1 MPNTKTPSL
10 HVMTST
16 SSGGLELY
24 VSTLIAEMAR
34 AGMPV
39 SALVAKNARFINTLI
54 EAGVDVHFAHSQN
67 KLDLRDVLLIRSI
80 VRSRQCGIIH
90 SHTRFDVWRVSL
102 ALIGDRARKH
112 VHSVYMVVVPK
123 KDWLHRMIYGRVDA
137 ALSSSSYTNAR
148 IAECFNVA
156 AEKIHLVRYGRYLG
170 NYQRDEA
177 LRNSM
182 RTEFGLDA
190 NALAFGM
197 IGRTDVQKGVREFA
211 ESFSLL
217 PAEVQKRV
225 HYFIIGEPTVT
236 KLDQSGRP
244 VFEQQGV
251 EVHEWITKYS
261 NQTGIAGHLH
271 ILPFQKEIVPFYG
284 MLDCLVLASYAEM
297 YSLSVIDAMSMGLPV
312 IGTDAEGT
320 PEQVRDGV
328 TGFLVS
334 PKSASEIAIAVEKYV
349 AAPTLLAEHGAAGR
363 KWAAEE
369 HDFGR
374 TLSKINAIYKSLM
387 NPRLSQVRD

>member
-197 IGRTDVQKGVREFA
+197 ICRIVFAAACRSSETRPLFYHRRADSYEARSVGQASLRTARCGIARMDHEVF
-211 ESFSLL
+211 ESDWYCRAS
-217 PAEVQKRV
+217 PYSSISER
-225 HYFIIGEPTVT
+225 
-236 KLDQSGRP
+236 DRP
-244 VFEQQGV
+244 VL
-251 EVHEWITKYS
+251 W
-261 NQTGIAGHLH
+261 NAR
-271 ILPFQKEIVPFYG
+271 LPCACELCRNVFALG
-284 MLDCLVLASYAEM
+284 D
-297 YSLSVIDAMSMGLPV
+297 
-312 IGTDAEGT
+312 
-320 PEQVRDGV
+320 
-328 TGFLVS
+328 
-334 PKSASEIAIAVEKYV
+334 
-349 AAPTLLAEHGAAGR
+349 
-363 KWAAEE
+363 
-369 HDFGR
+369 
-374 TLSKINAIYKSLM
+374 
-387 NPRLSQVRD
+387 